1 MRKDQPILGMLCK
14 QTTKGNQGDVGHQ
27 INNLHVGYR
36 YRHRFVSF
44 HFLTTKL
51 SHDSYT
57 LITTLLLKSQLAM
70 QRTKQNG
77 DAVFTCEMELA
88 QGESSNPR
96 RSTGK
101 LTPLDTVPED
111 DVSRL
116 GNTCREGM
124 SDDIDI
130 NENENPSERDIIQD
144 NTCGK
149 SRDGICNVFRDR
161 LRRIR
166 GNWLHSSVSPTT
178 NEVNVY
184 VKGEKEYATNIPLPL
199 KVDNNEDILPN
210 SIASPRLQRGCFF
223 VPFISIIL
231 VVIFIMSATS
241 LTLVIMIING
251 KIVATEDGAASPAKG
266 IYKLMNT
273 SFKLISITYT

>member
-1 MRKDQPILGMLCK
+1 
-14 QTTKGNQGDVGHQ
+14 
-27 INNLHVGYR
+27 
-36 YRHRFVSF
+36 
-44 HFLTTKL
+44 
-51 SHDSYT
+51 
-57 LITTLLLKSQLAM
+57 M

-88 QGESSNPR
+88 QGEPSSPR

-116 GNTCREGM
+116 GNGNTCREGM

-130 NENENPSERDIIQD
+130 NDNENPLEA

-149 SRDGICNVFRDR
+149 SRDGLCNAFRDR

-184 VKGEKEYATNIPLPL
+184 VKGEKEYAANIPLTL
-199 KVDNNEDILPN
+199 KVDNNEEILPN

-231 VVIFIMSATS
+231 VIIFIMSATS

-251 KIVATEDGAASPAKG
+251 KIVATEGGAASPAKG
-266 IYKLMNT
+266 IYNLMNT
-273 SFKLISITYT
+273 SFKLISITYYHNFLAFTVSLVIYMYIQNLISKSKTKLF

>member
-1 MRKDQPILGMLCK
+1 MRKDQPVLGMLCK
-14 QTTKGNQGDVGHQ
+14 QTTKGNQGNVGHQ

-36 YRHRFVSF
+36 YRSSRHRHGFVSF

-57 LITTLLLKSQLAM
+57 VTTTLLLKTQLAM

-88 QGESSNPR
+88 QGESSSPR

-116 GNTCREGM
+116 GNGNTCREGM
-124 SDDIDI
+124 SDNIDI
-130 NENENPSERDIIQD
+130 SDNENPLERGIIQD

-149 SRDGICNVFRDR
+149 SRDGLCNAFRDR

-166 GNWLHSSVSPTT
+166 GNWLHSSVSPTP

-184 VKGEKEYATNIPLPL
+184 VKGEKEYAANIPLPL
-199 KVDNNEDILPN
+199 KVDNNEETLPN
-210 SIASPRLQRGCFF
+210 SIASPRLQKGCFF

-266 IYKLMNT
+266 IYL
-273 SFKLISITYT
+273 

>member
-1 MRKDQPILGMLCK
+1 
-14 QTTKGNQGDVGHQ
+14 
-27 INNLHVGYR
+27 
-36 YRHRFVSF
+36 
-44 HFLTTKL
+44 
-51 SHDSYT
+51 
-57 LITTLLLKSQLAM
+57 M
-70 QRTKQNG
+70 QRTKKNG
-77 DAVFTCEMELA
+77 DAVFTCEMELV
-88 QGESSNPR
+88 QGGSSSPR

-116 GNTCREGM
+116 GNGNTCREGM
-124 SDDIDI
+124 SHDIDI
-130 NENENPSERDIIQD
+130 NENENPLERDIIQD

-149 SRDGICNVFRDR
+149 SRNGICNAFRDR

-178 NEVNVY
+178 NEVSVY
-184 VKGEKEYATNIPLPL
+184 VREDKEYAGNIPLPL
-199 KVDNNEDILPN
+199 KVDNNEEIIPN
-210 SIASPRLQRGCFF
+210 SIASRRLQRGCFF

-231 VVIFIMSATS
+231 VLIFIMSATS

-251 KIVATEDGAASPAKG
+251 KIVAIEDGAASPAKG

-273 SFKLISITYT
+273 YFKLELTSIRYHNSLALTVSLVIYKYIRN